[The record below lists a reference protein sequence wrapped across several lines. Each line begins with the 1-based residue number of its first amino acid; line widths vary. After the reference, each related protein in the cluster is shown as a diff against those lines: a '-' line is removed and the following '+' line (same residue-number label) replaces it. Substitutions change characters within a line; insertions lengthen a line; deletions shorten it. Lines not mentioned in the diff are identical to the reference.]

1 MERQRGSQD
10 EGKSDEA
17 ELKRERDWKK
27 KKKKMQAEVQRKDEA
42 LLTFIII

>member
-10 EGKSDEA
+10 EGKWDEA
-17 ELKRERDWKK
+17 ELKKERDWKK
-27 KKKKMQAEVQRKDEA
+27 KQKMQAEIQRKDEA